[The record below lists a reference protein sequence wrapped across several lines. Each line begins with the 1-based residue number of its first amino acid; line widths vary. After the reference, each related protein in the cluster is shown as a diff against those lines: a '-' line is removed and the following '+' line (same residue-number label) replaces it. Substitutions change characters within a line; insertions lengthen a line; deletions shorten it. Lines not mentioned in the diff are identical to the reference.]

1 MPLRQYD
8 VSPPLQDDPS
18 NHQRFTRLPC
28 NGALALVTSTV
39 LTPHP
44 IYRRKRV
51 VTPMQHTPSPAAT
64 PISRAII
71 AQQMTPWVRQVLAT
85 LLIAIGAWMLLPFVT
100 TDQPLNWA
108 IGLTGSSLAFVGTG
122 IALLLLR
129 RGALPTAVLTAAIG
143 LLLGCAV
150 GLIGWGLY
158 DGAGLL
164 SAVALPIML
173 AALLGTQRGL
183 VIITALTMLLVA
195 AVGGSEWAPLRLVGF
210 ASLGANRSIITVGTF
225 VLSNVVLAVFLQR
238 FSRSLRE
245 ALATALNRQ
254 QDLET
259 YRDHLEELVS
269 VRTAELTAVNGALQ
283 RVAHQLKEQNDELL
297 SSLELARDIQVGLL
311 PNTVPWDRQRLSI
324 ESYSVPA
331 FDVGGDFYTYA
342 ALDSHRMLIAIGD
355 ISGKGVSAA
364 LIMSLTL
371 SLLEERMRQ
380 ISDPGTLM
388 TTLNRQLTPRLQH
401 NRMNAA
407 LLCMVVDLE
416 QHTVAVANAGMIMP
430 MMLRNGTVQSIDVGG
445 LPIGSIDTLSYHT
458 SEYRFDPGDLIV
470 LMSDGIVEAHNV
482 DRELFGFARLA
493 QTLQQSGVMIT
504 PEHLIT
510 TLIAQVQQFMGP
522 AKQHDDITIVALQ
535 PNMTRA

>member
-1 MPLRQYD
+1 
-8 VSPPLQDDPS
+8 
-18 NHQRFTRLPC
+18 
-28 NGALALVTSTV
+28 
-39 LTPHP
+39 
-44 IYRRKRV
+44 
-51 VTPMQHTPSPAAT
+51 MQHTPSPAAT

-108 IGLTGSSLAFVGTG
+108 IGLTGSSLAFFGTG
-122 IALLLLR
+122 LALLLLR

-259 YRDHLEELVS
+259 YRDHLEELVG

-283 RVAHQLKEQNDELL
+283 RVAHQLKEQNQELL

-311 PNTVPWDRQRLSI
+311 PNTVPWDRQRLNI

-407 LLCMVVDLE
+407 LLCMVIDLE

-445 LPIGSIDTLSYHT
+445 LPIGSIDNLSYHT

-470 LMSDGIVEAHNV
+470 LMSDGIVEAHNM

-504 PEHLIT
+504 PEYLIT
-510 TLIAQVQQFMGP
+510 TLIARVQQFMGQ